1 MILIADSGSTKTD
14 WRVIDHAG
22 EGLKLSTPGI
32 NPFYQ
37 TTEEIV
43 SILKESGFEVQS
55 QVSNVFFYGAG
66 CAFEE
71 KNKVVAEAIASFLP
85 ESEIEIQSDLVGAA
99 RALCNREAGI
109 ACILGT
115 GSNSCFYDGNKIVE
129 NVSPLGFILG
139 DEGSGAVMGKKLIAD
154 YLKEQMP
161 LSLRKKFLD
170 TYGVSNR
177 DVLEAVYRKPFPNR
191 YLAKFAPFLTSNI
204 QNSYIH
210 SLVADS
216 FTDFIRRNIYRY
228 ASCYDLPV
236 HFIGSVAFYLK
247 DILEETAKKAKIRIG
262 NIYKSPMDGLIKYHL
277 SSTNTK

>member
-14 WRVIDHAG
+14 WRVINHAG
-22 EGLKLSTPGI
+22 EVLKLSTPGI

-37 TTEEIV
+37 TKEEIIGV
-43 SILKESGFEVQS
+43 LKKSGFAVPF

-66 CAFEE
+66 CAYEE
-71 KNKVVAEAIASFLP
+71 KNKIVADAIASFLP
-85 ESEIEIQSDLVGAA
+85 GSQIEIQSDLVGAA
-99 RALCNREAGI
+99 RALCHREAGI
-109 ACILGT
+109 ACIIGT
-115 GSNSCFYDGNKIVE
+115 GSNSCFYDGSKVIE

-139 DEGSGAVMGKKLIAD
+139 DEGSGAVMGKKLVAD

-170 TYGVSNR
+170 TYALSNM

-191 YLAKFAPFLTSNI
+191 YLATFAPFLTANI
-204 QNSYIH
+204 EDAYIH

-228 ASCYDLPV
+228 SSCYDLPV

-247 DILEETAKKAKIRIG
+247 EVLEETAKKAKIKIG
-262 NIYKSPMDGLIKYHL
+262 NIYKSPMDGLIEYHQ
-277 SSTNTK
+277 SR